1 MNTNTFLF
9 DIQPYSRQRR
19 SRVVQPRLSNLPE
32 GVRNALDRLKDTL
45 DSLPEEE
52 LRRRNMNHFP
62 LRKAG

>member
-9 DIQPYSRQRR
+9 DVQPYSRRRR
-19 SRVVQPRLSNLPE
+19 SCVVQPRLSNLPE

-45 DSLPEEE
+45 DSMPEEE
-52 LRRRNMNHFP
+52 LRRRNMRHFP

>member
-9 DIQPYSRQRR
+9 DVQPYSRRRR

-45 DSLPEEE
+45 DSMPEEE
-52 LRRRNMNHFP
+52 LRRRNMRHFP